1 MFLNL
6 NKSVY
11 FFFIVCFLTMAI
23 PSIFNLGDGNVFKQ
37 DYLSKRIMTVLSF
50 PFFAFILYN
59 VLKNDKTKINPKI
72 IFYIGFFLIVILLSF
87 IRGNKIVLIVTDA
100 FIALLPIF
108 FYLLLFNTG
117 VTTDGYKKNF
127 KGYLILSSILVLF
140 GVKLQFSYFTLIT
153 IIYILFFLKWKLE
166 NIFSFIL
173 LPIIAYKS
181 LIGKSAL
188 LMLFFIIFYIF
199 IFDSRILSK
208 NKKIYFLMIPAV
220 LLTVLSIFF
229 WEQIQE
235 TGSYRNFVY
244 FLRNADFTNFT
255 FKDISTG
262 HRLYEA
268 KIVLDNFINNNFIC
282 KLFGNGFGSTIDL
295 SGTVDSAVLGANS
308 NTKEV
313 RNIHMGFF
321 AVLSRYGV
329 IGVLIYLNFS
339 LKMILLCFKTLK
351 KKNHF
356 SITLG
361 CFYVLILIFDSFIS
375 FPHMMSNF
383 LFWFICA
390 VIFYENK

>member
-229 WEQIQE
+229 
-235 TGSYRNFVY
+235 
-244 FLRNADFTNFT
+244 
-255 FKDISTG
+255 
-262 HRLYEA
+262 
-268 KIVLDNFINNNFIC
+268 
-282 KLFGNGFGSTIDL
+282 
-295 SGTVDSAVLGANS
+295 LGANS
-308 NTKEV
+308 
-313 RNIHMGFF
+313 RNW
-321 AVLSRYGV
+321 VL
-329 IGVLIYLNFS
+329 
-339 LKMILLCFKTLK
+339 
-351 KKNHF
+351 
-356 SITLG
+356 
-361 CFYVLILIFDSFIS
+361 
-375 FPHMMSNF
+375 
-383 LFWFICA
+383 
-390 VIFYENK
+390 